1 MNNWRRRLALGL
13 VFAMTGKAF
22 DWATDGLPYA
32 PLFWLLYYGGAAT
45 VDLLTYKVVHLF
57 VSGRLQRDI
66 EALCIAS
73 VAVNALGWALV
84 LADTPPDLYNVF
96 IAGLNYVLAV
106 KLLLGD
112 RNAVDILGN
121 RFNWS
126 RAYLVLRNISGPK
139 KYAPPK
145 EE

>member
-13 VFAMTGKAF
+13 AFILTGRAF

-45 VDLLTYKVVHLF
+45 VDLVMYKLVHLF
-57 VSGRLQRDI
+57 VSSHLQRDI

-73 VAVNALGWALV
+73 VAVNALGWAIV
-84 LADTPPDLYNVF
+84 LADSPPDLYNAF
-96 IAGLNYVLAV
+96 IAGLNYALAFR
-106 KLLLGD
+106 LFLGD
-112 RNAVDILGN
+112 GNVLDPSFYRNRI
-121 RFNWS
+121 
-126 RAYLVLRNISGPK
+126 YLVLRNLPRHK
-139 KYAPPK
+139 NYAAAK